1 MQAWKGPQFL
11 TTRMRQ
17 PDGYWP
23 HLAALAYG
31 VLGYGAGVA
40 LITSHAL
47 FLNGLGVLLL
57 AHALVICA
65 YLVHECAHNTVFRD
79 NAHNARLGRAL
90 NWLTGACY
98 GDYRAIRHKHFRHH
112 VDRADVVAF
121 DYRPLLSRHPFA
133 LRLLLALE
141 WAYIPAL
148 DLLMHALVLVLPF
161 TMASRHGARGRVL
174 RVALVRL
181 TLFAALGMYAPKA
194 LALYALSY
202 LLFLHVLRFMD
213 AFQHTYEVFDSLER
227 ERGPEAKRFDADYE
241 HDNTFSNPISLR
253 HPWLNLL
260 TLNFGYHNAHHAR
273 PTAPWYRLPA
283 LHRALYGEDRTQV
296 LPFRNQLRAYHR
308 HRVARVLN
316 GVDPDIG
323 SGADKGLAFVGVV
336 GVSFLVTH

>member
-1 MQAWKGPQFL
+1 MAA
-11 TTRMRQ
+11 RMRQ

-40 LITSHAL
+40 LITAHAPV
-47 FLNGLGVLLL
+47 LNGLGVLVL

-79 NAHNARLGRAL
+79 NTHNARLGQAL
-90 NWLTGACY
+90 NWVTGACY
-98 GDYRAIRHKHFRHH
+98 GDYQAIRHKHFRHH

-121 DYRPLLSRHPFA
+121 DYRPLLARHPRA
-133 LRLLLALE
+133 LRVMLALE
-141 WAYIPAL
+141 WAYIPVL

-161 TMASRHGARGRVL
+161 TLASRSGARRRVL
-174 RVALVRL
+174 RAVLVRVA
-181 TLFAALGMYAPKA
+181 LFAAMGVYAPKA
-194 LALYALSY
+194 LALYALAY

-213 AFQHTYEVFDSLER
+213 AFQHTYELFETLER
-227 ERGPEAKRFDADYE
+227 ERGPEAQRFDRDYE

-283 LHRALYGEDRTQV
+283 LHWELYGDDDGQV

-308 HRVARVLN
+308 YRVARVLN
-316 GVDPDIG
+316 GVDTDIG
-323 SGADKGLAFVGVV
+323 AGPDRGLAFVGVV
-336 GVSFLVTH
+336 GVSFLTAH

>member
-1 MQAWKGPQFL
+1 MAAL
-11 TTRMRQ
+11 MRHSR
-17 PDGYWP
+17 GYWP
-23 HLAALAYG
+23 HLAALVYG
-31 VLGYGAGVA
+31 LLGYALGVA
-40 LITSHAL
+40 LITAHG
-47 FLNGLGVLLL
+47 FVLNAVGVLLL

-65 YLVHECAHNTVFRD
+65 YLVHDCAHNTLLLD
-79 NAHNARLGRAL
+79 NTDNARLGRAL
-90 NWLTGACY
+90 NWITGACY
-98 GDYRAIRHKHFRHH
+98 GDYQAIRHKHFRHH

-121 DYRPLLSRHPFA
+121 DYRPLLVRHPFA

-148 DLLMHALVLVLPF
+148 DLFMHALVVVLPF
-161 TMASRHGARGRVL
+161 TLASRRDARGRVL
-174 RVALVRL
+174 RVALVRGA
-181 TLFAALGMYAPKA
+181 LFAALGFYAPKA

-213 AFQHTYEVFDSLER
+213 AFQHTYEVFETLEHQ
-227 ERGPEAKRFDADYE
+227 RGPEAKRFDGDYE
-241 HDNTFSNPISLR
+241 QGNTVSNPISLR
-253 HPWLNLL
+253 YPWLNLL

-283 LHRALYGEDRTQV
+283 LHRELYGDDPAQV

-316 GVDPDIG
+316 DIDPDIG
-323 SGADKGLAFVGVV
+323 SGADKGLGFVGVV